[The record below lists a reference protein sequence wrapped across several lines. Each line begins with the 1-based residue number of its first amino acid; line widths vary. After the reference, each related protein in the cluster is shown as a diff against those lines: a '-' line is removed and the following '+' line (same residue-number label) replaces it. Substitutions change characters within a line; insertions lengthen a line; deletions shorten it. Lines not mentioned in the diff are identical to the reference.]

1 MRNSGKFI
9 ILEKMLRQFVLAERQ
24 KVIIF
29 SGFDQA
35 LNLCEDV
42 LTHVRGNARGFE
54 YARIDGSTL
63 SAWRNLAIY
72 LFNNNLR
79 YKVFLVSIRAGGE
92 GLNLASASRVIFLDE
107 DWNPQVMRQAE
118 ARAHR
123 LGQTKPVTIF
133 KIHSRGTVE
142 EQMVGR
148 LAKKAYLGAKLTENM
163 QTPNSLDE
171 LTDMAELKEASNSS
185 NGSVAVI
192 VNFVESLMRQKRL
205 SDNQIDTNTLLSWD
219 WATIL
224 ENCTDVQSG
233 ERDIAESITEEDEQ
247 AWLERKERIKTNVF
261 NGAKVEKTTTSWRHP
276 VADNNP
282 ELARAE
288 RRIGKQRIVLVDGY
302 EVTKGNLSL
311 SEEASSS
318 PASASSAKPKERIV
332 HYPVS
337 PTQQTAR
344 TDLTDSALLPL
355 PSKRRRRVPG
365 MPAELPPPL
374 PRDRAPQRVPVQRA
388 VRVQVS
394 SPLLRAVPEDG
405 VAGGT
410 AAVLLPVVHEGV
422 LRAVSGLEQHGV
434 HWDGCVRSGWIRS
447 EERVLYGVCS
457 VQDET
462 EEKGSF
468 WGRIQQADSLGELIS
483 RHQLDNNTHRQ
494 WIQNTYCSVP
504 HTTYHFATSRII
516 QPLYTPQPHHQT
528 DR

>member
-42 LTHVRGNARGFE
+42 LTHVRGNARGSE

-72 LFNNNLR
+72 LFNNDPR
-79 YKVFLVSIRAGGE
+79 YKVFLISIRAGGE

-107 DWNPQVMRQAE
+107 DRNPQVMRQAE

-148 LAKKAYLGAKLTENM
+148 LAKKAYLGAKVTENM

-171 LTDMAELKEASNSS
+171 LTDMAELKEASNST
-185 NGSVAVI
+185 GSAAVI
-192 VNFVESLMRQKRL
+192 VSFIESLMRQKRL

-224 ENCTDVQSG
+224 QNCTDVQSG

-261 NGAKVEKTTTSWRHP
+261 NGAKVEKTTSWRHP
-276 VADNNP
+276 VADSQP
-282 ELARAE
+282 ELTRAE

-302 EVTKGNLSL
+302 EVTKDNLSL
-311 SEEASSS
+311 SEQAS

-332 HYPVS
+332 HDPVS
-337 PTQQTAR
+337 PTQQTVR
-344 TDLTDSALLPL
+344 NDLTDTQRCFLCHQDGGDECQECPRSFHRHCLETEPLNASPYKERYGFMCPHHYCAGCQKTASQAGQLLYSCRSCTRAYCEQCLDWSNTVFIGTDVYEAVGYVPKSAFYTECAACRTRPKRKD
-355 PSKRRRRVPG
+355 PFGGGFSKRTR
-365 MPAELPPPL
+365 L
-374 PRDRAPQRVPVQRA
+374 
-388 VRVQVS
+388 
-394 SPLLRAVPEDG
+394 
-405 VAGGT
+405 
-410 AAVLLPVVHEGV
+410 
-422 LRAVSGLEQHGV
+422 
-434 HWDGCVRSGWIRS
+434 
-447 EERVLYGVCS
+447 
-457 VQDET
+457 
-462 EEKGSF
+462 GS
-468 WGRIQQADSLGELIS
+468 
-483 RHQLDNNTHRQ
+483 
-494 WIQNTYCSVP
+494 
-504 HTTYHFATSRII
+504 
-516 QPLYTPQPHHQT
+516 
-528 DR
+528 